1 MSRDW
6 ATRRLHFVG
15 IGGAGMSGL
24 ALVCA
29 RLGATV
35 TGSDRADSSYME
47 RLRDAGLD
55 PVVGHDAANLPEGA
69 ELVVSTAI
77 GADNPEMALARERR
91 VEPIHRGALL
101 AELCA
106 EKRLIAVAGTHG
118 KTTTTAMTVW
128 ALRAI
133 GADPAFFVG
142 GEVPGLGPEGAAA
155 NAGWGEGEWVVA
167 EADESDASFLELRPE
182 VGVVTNVEM
191 DHHTR
196 WGSLA
201 ELHVA
206 FRQFL
211 APARRAVLPADG
223 SLDGLVEDAEAIV
236 GFDAEAP
243 GPVELPLSV
252 PGRHNLLNARA
263 ALAAIEAAGLDVGAA
278 AAALADFPGVW
289 RRLELKGERD
299 GARVYD
305 DYAHHPTEVRAA
317 LSALRE
323 VGPVRLVAV
332 FQPHLY
338 SRTKALAEEF
348 GAALALADEVAV
360 LDVYPAREEPVG
372 ELAGVSGLRVAQA
385 AAERMEE
392 GRSGGCRPRRRLTR
406 RSPPVLEATRS
417 WPRSARATSSSWPK
431 SSSRMARPD
440 QHASSRRSTRD
451 SSAGTLTTVRTGGP
465 ADWFARPGRRRR
477 SWSCSPGPRRR
488 AWT

>member
-6 ATRRLHFVG
+6 AARRLHFVG

-29 RLGATV
+29 RLGAAV

-47 RLRDAGLD
+47 RLRDAGLG
-55 PVVGHDAANLPEGA
+55 PVVGHDAANLPEGV

-77 GADNPEMALARERR
+77 GADNPELALARERG

-118 KTTTTAMTVW
+118 KTTTTAMIVW

-142 GEVPGLGPEGAAA
+142 GEVPGLGPGGAAA

-201 ELHVA
+201 ELYTA
-206 FRQFL
+206 FREFL

-223 SLDGLVEDAEAIV
+223 SLDRLLEGEAEVA
-236 GFDAEAP
+236 GFGAEGP
-243 GPVELPLSV
+243 GPAELPLAV

-278 AAALADFPGVW
+278 AAALADFPGVR

-323 VGPVRLVAV
+323 VGAGRLVAV

-385 AAERMEE
+385 AAERMGGRPVWWLPTAAQAREALAPRLGGDQILVTIGAGDIFKLAEE
-392 GRSGGCRPRRRLTR
+392 LVADG
-406 RSPPVLEATRS
+406 A
-417 WPRSARATSSSWPK
+417 
-431 SSSRMARPD
+431 
-440 QHASSRRSTRD
+440 
-451 SSAGTLTTVRTGGP
+451 AG
-465 ADWFARPGRRRR
+465 
-477 SWSCSPGPRRR
+477 
-488 AWT
+488 